1 MTILFTGCSWTWGS
15 ELEGVE
21 SNHEYRCANRFSGSH
36 TNIAQNGI
44 SNEGIV
50 RSTIKYIENNLKE
63 CGYHSPKWID
73 NNKVDFVVVQFT
85 IMDRYSV
92 YNNEWINLQAYMT
105 DPKMR
110 TSPEHLPAR
119 IFLKN
124 FHNSV
129 YAHNEFWR
137 NVCLLENYLEN
148 KNIPYY
154 FMRVDMD
161 QHVRPEQ
168 TNEYREASKNKN
180 MFKLCDDLLGHVQK
194 DGKEPN
200 PNYCPNLS
208 HLNPYFGGGHPSVKG
223 HKMIADHIQGILPK

>member
-1 MTILFTGCSWTWGS
+1 MTESYNVLYTGCSWTWGS
-15 ELEGVE
+15 ELEGVP
-21 SNHEYRCANRFSGSH
+21 SNHKYRLDNRFSGSH

-50 RSTIKYIENNLKE
+50 RNTIKYIE
-63 CGYHSPKWID
+63 

-92 YNNEWINLQAYMT
+92 YNGKWINLQAYMT

-148 KNIPYY
+148 KGIPYY
-154 FMRVDMD
+154 FMRLDMD
-161 QHVRPEQ
+161 HHVQPEQ

-180 MFKLCDDLLGHVQK
+180 MFKLCDDLLGHVEK
-194 DGKEPN
+194 VTKKPN

-208 HLNPYFGGGHPSVKG
+208 HLNPFFGGGHPSAKG
-223 HKMIADHIQGILPK
+223 HKMIADHLQGILPK

>member
-1 MTILFTGCSWTWGS
+1 MTVLYTGCSWTWGS

-50 RSTIKYIENNLKE
+50 RSTIKYIENN
-63 CGYHSPKWID
+63 
-73 NNKVDFVVVQFT
+73 KVDFVVVQFT

-92 YNNEWINLQAYMT
+92 YNNKWINLQAYMT
-105 DPKMR
+105 DPKMKN
-110 TSPEHLPAR
+110 HLAR
-119 IFLKN
+119 MFLKN

-148 KNIPYY
+148 RDIPYY

-194 DGKEPN
+194 NGKEPN

-208 HLNPYFGGGHPSVKG
+208 HLNPYFGGGHPSAKG
-223 HKMIADHIQGILPK
+223 HKLIANHLQGILPK

>member
-50 RSTIKYIENNLKE
+50 RSTIKYIE
-63 CGYHSPKWID
+63 S
-73 NNKVDFVVVQFT
+73 NKVDFVVVQFT

-92 YNNEWINLQAYMT
+92 YNNKWINLQAYMT
-105 DPKMR
+105 DPKMKN
-110 TSPEHLPAR
+110 HLAR
-119 IFLKN
+119 MFLKN

-148 KNIPYY
+148 RDIPYY

-168 TNEYREASKNKN
+168 TNEYKEASKNKN

-194 DGKEPN
+194 NGKEPN

>member
-50 RSTIKYIENNLKE
+50 RSTIKYIE
-63 CGYHSPKWID
+63 S
-73 NNKVDFVVVQFT
+73 NKVDFVVVQFT

-92 YNNEWINLQAYMT
+92 YNNKWINLQAYMT
-105 DPKMR
+105 DPKMKN
-110 TSPEHLPAR
+110 HLAR
-119 IFLKN
+119 MFLKN

-148 KNIPYY
+148 KDIPYY

-194 DGKEPN
+194 NGKEPN

>member
-1 MTILFTGCSWTWGS
+1 MYKRQT
-15 ELEGVE
+15 
-21 SNHEYRCANRFSGSH
+21 NRFSGSH
-36 TNIAQNGI
+36 TNIAQNGL

-50 RSTIKYIENNLKE
+50 RNTIKYIE
-63 CGYHSPKWID
+63 

-92 YNNEWINLQAYMT
+92 YNNKWINLQAYMT
-105 DPKMR
+105 DPKMKN
-110 TSPEHLPAR
+110 HLAR
-119 IFLKN
+119 MFLKN

-137 NVCLLENYLEN
+137 NVCLLENYLDN
-148 KNIPYY
+148 KDIPYY

-194 DGKEPN
+194 NGKEPN
-200 PNYCPNLS
+200 PNYCSDLS
-208 HLNPYFGGGHPSVKG
+208 HLNPYFGGGHPSARG
-223 HKMIADHIQGILPK
+223 HKLIADHLQGIVPK

>member
-1 MTILFTGCSWTWGS
+1 MTVLYTGCSWTWGS

-50 RSTIKYIENNLKE
+50 RSTIKYIENNLEE

-105 DPKMR
+105 DPKMKN
-110 TSPEHLPAR
+110 HLAR
-119 IFLKN
+119 MFLKN

-148 KNIPYY
+148 RNIPYY

-194 DGKEPN
+194 NGKEPN
-200 PNYCPNLS
+200 PNYCSDLS
-208 HLNPYFGGGHPSVKG
+208 HLNPYFGGGHPSARG
-223 HKMIADHIQGILPK
+223 HKLIADHLQGIVPK

>member
-1 MTILFTGCSWTWGS
+1 MILYTGCSWTWGS
-15 ELEGVE
+15 ELEGIE
-21 SNHEYRCANRFSGSH
+21 KNNEFRLTNRFSGSH
-36 TNIAQNGI
+36 TNIAQNGL

-50 RSTIKYIENNLKE
+50 KNTIKYIE
-63 CGYHSPKWID
+63 

-92 YNNEWINLQAYMT
+92 YNNKWINLQAYMT
-105 DPKMR
+105 DPKMKN
-110 TSPEHLPAR
+110 HLAR
-119 IFLKN
+119 MFLKN

-148 KNIPYY
+148 KDIPYY

-194 DGKEPN
+194 NGKEPN
-200 PNYCPNLS
+200 PNYCSDLS
-208 HLNPYFGGGHPSVKG
+208 HLNPYFGGGHPSARG
-223 HKMIADHIQGILPK
+223 HKLIADHLQGIVPK

>member
-50 RSTIKYIENNLKE
+50 RSTIKYIENNLKD
-63 CGYHSPKWID
+63 CRYHSPKWNA

-105 DPKMR
+105 DPKMKN
-110 TSPEHLPAR
+110 HLAR
-119 IFLKN
+119 MFLKN

-148 KNIPYY
+148 RNMPYY

-194 DGKEPN
+194 NGKEPN